1 MYSLHLECIEIEV
14 HPFPMKEVFDM
25 LARLRDNWV
34 YGGFL
39 AGIMLL
45 VLTPVLASGWSW
57 ALTLIWL
64 QLPAYMIHQFEE
76 HDADRFR
83 AFVNTVIGRG
93 KEILTR
99 MDVFIINI
107 FGVWGVDVIAFL
119 LAARVHLGLGLIA
132 VYLTLVNGIIH
143 CLQGVAL
150 RRYNPGLATSIVI
163 FLPLAVVTLWV
174 LAGNAGVT
182 ATDHVIG
189 LGLALLIHAAIVV
202 RVIRHKR
209 QLDRAGKTAQA

>member
-1 MYSLHLECIEIEV
+1 
-14 HPFPMKEVFDM
+14 M

-34 YGGFL
+34 YGGVL

-64 QLPAYMIHQFEE
+64 QLPAYMVHQFEE

-93 KEILTR
+93 KEVLTR

-107 FGVWGVDVIAFL
+107 FGVWGVDAIAFL

-132 VYLTLVNGIIH
+132 VYLTLVNGILH
-143 CLQGVAL
+143 CVQAVAL
-150 RRYNPGLATSIVI
+150 RRYNPGLVTAVLL

-174 LAGNAGVT
+174 LAGDVDVT

-189 LGLALLIHAAIVV
+189 LGLAILIHAAIVV
-202 RVIRHKR
+202 RVVRHKR
-209 QLDRAGKTAQA
+209 QLDRADGTARA